1 MIKNFHCRLLVEK
14 ILGILSMLSWWKIFY
29 PGKWRI
35 AFINFTKCGK
45 VGSYHWKNL
54 ETGQVLVKGVTV
66 ISFILE
72 PWRNHRNSQLV
83 PPQCPP
89 WPWLCNG
96 ILNYC
101 NNSLRNLWPSLGSNN
116 LKLDPMFCST
126 QGVSCLVVKLQAYCY
141 VPRI

>member
-1 MIKNFHCRLLVEK
+1 MIKNFHRRLLVEK

-29 PGKWRI
+29 PGKWRM
-35 AFINFTKCGK
+35 ALINFTKCGK
-45 VGSYHWKNL
+45 VGSCHWKNL
-54 ETGQVLVKGVTV
+54 ETGQVLVKGGYCDIFPSGSLKEPQEFTV
-66 ISFILE
+66 S
-72 PWRNHRNSQLV
+72 

-126 QGVSCLVVKLQAYCY
+126 QGVSCFVVKLQAYYY

>member
-14 ILGILSMLSWWKIFY
+14 ILGILSRRSWWKIFY

-35 AFINFTKCGK
+35 ALINFTKCGK

-54 ETGQVLVKGVTV
+54 EPGQVLVKGVTV
-66 ISFILE
+66 ISSILE
-72 PWRNHRNSQLV
+72 PWRNHRNSQLD
-83 PPQCPP
+83 PPQSPP

-126 QGVSCLVVKLQAYCY
+126 QRVSCLVVKLQAYCY

>member
-35 AFINFTKCGK
+35 AFINFTTCGK

-66 ISFILE
+66 ISSILE
-72 PWRNHRNSQLV
+72 PWRNHRNSQLD